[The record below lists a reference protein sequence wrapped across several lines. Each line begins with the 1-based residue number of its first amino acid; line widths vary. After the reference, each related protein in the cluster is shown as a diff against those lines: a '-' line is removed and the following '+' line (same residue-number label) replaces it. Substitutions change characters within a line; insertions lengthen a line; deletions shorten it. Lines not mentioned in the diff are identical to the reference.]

1 MAQSDDELE
10 YQRATGRIDRLEVE
24 NFKSYKGHQ
33 RIGPFKDFTAIVGPN
48 GSGKSNLMDAI
59 SFVLGVRTQQLRGSL
74 KELLYSNSDTAE
86 QAKPRR
92 GYVKLVYETEEGEEV
107 HFSRVIQPSSAEQ
120 TATYSSVY
128 KVNDKVVTWDAYSK
142 RLAGFGILVKVRNF
156 LVFQGDIEK
165 VASRTPEQ
173 LTQLFEQI
181 SGSDALAKDYAEAA
195 AAKEKAEASAA
206 LLFAK
211 KKAVAA
217 ERKQKKEQKEEAER
231 HMAALREQRERRIYY
246 YLWQLFHLQQDEATA
261 LAQQSDLAQQLEELN
276 AAAEGFEGQLDEQ
289 RRAHSGLVKERMR
302 LEKEQKKLQKKQAA
316 KDPAKARLRE
326 ETSRLNRKIAAGSAE
341 VEALKRRAKAQAKAL
356 AKLRKDLQ
364 ALQDSRA
371 QLEAEGGADEEG
383 LQMDAAQLAEY
394 RKLKGEADAKTSRL
408 LQDRATLEAQL
419 KVDEASLARLQEAA
433 SSKAARLQAQQQQ
446 LQELQQRLG
455 GGQEELQ
462 QLNGQLAAKKDEA
475 KKAQAEH
482 RKASSQREYLQ
493 GKLREVEG
501 RLNASKSVRSATDRE
516 RRLAAAAAKLKK
528 EVPGVYGRVSEL
540 VRVTNRKYNLAMAV
554 VMQRDLDS
562 VVVEDRKA
570 GFACIDYL
578 KASNRDSV
586 VVEDRKAGFAC
597 IDYLKASKLER
608 MDFIPLDSCE
618 ARPLP
623 ERLRQLGGSA
633 TPALDLLQFDPQ
645 FERACL
651 HVCGNTLVV
660 DEVQEAQALC
670 YGPDHHKVV
679 SADGT
684 LFKPNGTFTG
694 GRSNTLHARANRW
707 DAEEFERLKE
717 ERERLKAEIDAVP
730 DVRAC
735 NVAAQT
741 LAGDVAGLELQL
753 KYKKADLKQGQEELA
768 KLQREV
774 SVLQKAA
781 ADAGSDPAVAK
792 LQQQVAQQRQSL
804 DKLDGRVNDIRDR
817 MFADFSK
824 RVGVPNIRVYE
835 ETTLAA
841 ANKLEADR
849 QRMDEQI
856 TAVSEQ
862 VTYEEKQQASVQLA
876 EKQAALE
883 ADKQQLQEV
892 AEKEAELEAAAGQ
905 LAEQAHAMEQ
915 QMEQLRQQAEAA
927 QAGMK
932 ELQAQAAS
940 YQKDAGKLRG
950 GMAAAATAVEAV
962 RSSRHG
968 LMEAAVLEQVELPYR
983 DAADAEEQDAA
994 EAMDVDGDEAEE
1006 ATQAGGSKKGK
1017 VLDFARLSEQDRDA
1031 TSKKQREAV
1040 NKRLKE
1046 ELDAAAA
1053 ELAGSAPNMKAL
1065 EQYEAVREKERQ
1077 QTLELEAAR
1086 KTANAA
1092 SKAFLRIQQQRTQR
1106 FSAAFEHIKGSI
1118 DFIYKQLT
1126 RSAVHP
1132 LGGQAFL
1139 SLEAEDEPYAG
1150 GVNFIAMPPTK
1161 RFRDMDQLS
1170 GGEKSVA
1177 ALALLFAIHSYRPSP
1192 FFVLDEVDAALDAT
1206 NVARVAHYIRSC
1218 TRRELTGGAAGA
1230 AAGKRARR
1238 GSAAA
1243 AAAGDA
1249 VVGVDGAE
1257 VDEAAGDG
1265 GSLESFQ
1272 SIVISLKDIFYEK
1285 ADALVGVC
1293 RDLDQNCSKTFTFD
1307 LSRFEPPA
1315 EAV

>member
-1 MAQSDDELE
+1 MAQSDDEFE

-128 KVNDKVVTWDAYSK
+128 KVNDKVVTWDGYSK

-181 SGSDALAKDYAEAA
+181 SGSDALVKDYAEAA

-289 RRAHSGLVKERMR
+289 RRAHSGLVKERLR

-419 KVDEASLARLQEAA
+419 KVDEASLARLQEAASSKPCLVDEASLARLQEAA

-578 KASNRDSV
+578 KAS
-586 VVEDRKAGFAC
+586 
-597 IDYLKASKLER
+597 KLER

-694 GRSNTLHARANRW
+694 GRSNTLDARANRW

-804 DKLDGRVNDIRDR
+804 AKLDDRVNDIRDR

-892 AEKEAELEAAAGQ
+892 AEKEAELKAAAGQ

-1086 KTANAA
+1086 KAANAA

-1218 TRRELTGGAAGA
+1218 TRRELTGGAAAA

-1249 VVGVDGAE
+1249 VVG

-1293 RDLDQNCSKTFTFD
+1293 RDLDQNCSKTITFD